1 MPILPAQKRDKEMKD
16 IGDSDLQIILELST
30 NVGTNYLMWYG
41 IHGELTTK
49 QIRNEY
55 DCCDELLKVL
65 DDYDPEGDK
74 SLDSKH
80 MTVMVYEYLSK
91 KYSKNHATL
100 YRIGFSIVQQ
110 TLGLAARLS
119 SDHDED
125 SDKSI
130 DDLLPEHMQNIKQR
144 LKEIL
149 PPDITKTVLKL
160 VRNKIEEAGLEI
172 DIGDLLVQVFNKV
185 AFPAEGRKFT
195 VTMGEEQRAYQTFT
209 EMIGDLLNNSVQK
222 FTKQCTSLDDLNNK
236 GKFMESIG
244 SMVTGFLKE
253 NKHILHVNE
262 NYFLEELNQGRQA
275 DEERPALAV
284 EELVMGA
291 IGGMAE
297 GFWLKHQQKHDSTN

>member
-1 MPILPAQKRDKEMKD
+1 MKD
-16 IGDSDLQIILELST
+16 ISDSDLQIILELST

-41 IHGELTTK
+41 IHGDLTTK
-49 QIRNEY
+49 QIRKEC

-80 MTVMVYEYLSK
+80 MAVMVYEYLNK

-100 YRIGFSIVQQ
+100 YRIGFSIAQQ

-119 SDHDED
+119 SSAEED
-125 SDKSI
+125 SGKSI
-130 DDLLPEHMQNIKQR
+130 KDILPEHMQNLKHR
-144 LKEIL
+144 LKGIL

-195 VTMGEEQRAYQTFT
+195 VTLGEEQKTYQTFT
-209 EMIGDLLNNSVQK
+209 EMIGDLLNDSVQK

-236 GKFMESIG
+236 GRFMESIG

>member
-1 MPILPAQKRDKEMKD
+1 
-16 IGDSDLQIILELST
+16 
-30 NVGTNYLMWYG
+30 MWYG

-49 QIRNEY
+49 QIRDEY

-80 MTVMVYEYLSK
+80 MAVMVYEYLNK

-100 YRIGFSIVQQ
+100 YRIGFSIAQQ

-125 SDKSI
+125 SGKSI
-130 DDLLPEHMQNIKQR
+130 EDLLPEHMQNIKQR

-160 VRNKIEEAGLEI
+160 VRNKIEETGLEI

-195 VTMGEEQRAYQTFT
+195 VTMGEVQKTYQTFT
-209 EMIGDLLNNSVQK
+209 EMIGDLLNYSVQK
-222 FTKQCTSLDDLNNK
+222 FAKECTSLDDMNNK
-236 GKFMESIG
+236 EKFMELTG
-244 SMVTGFLKE
+244 SLVTGFMKE

-275 DEERPALAV
+275 EEERPSLAV
-284 EELVMGA
+284 EELVQGA

>member
-1 MPILPAQKRDKEMKD
+1 MKD
-16 IGDSDLQIILELST
+16 ISDSDLQIILELST

-41 IHGELTTK
+41 IHGKLTTK
-49 QIRNEY
+49 QIREEY

-74 SLDSKH
+74 SLDSKY
-80 MTVMVYEYLSK
+80 MAVMVYEYLNK

-100 YRIGFSIVQQ
+100 YRIGFSIAQQ

-119 SDHDED
+119 SSYEED
-125 SDKSI
+125 SGKSI
-130 DDLLPEHMQNIKQR
+130 DDLLPEHIQNLKHR

-160 VRNKIEEAGLEI
+160 VRNKIEEAGLKI

-185 AFPAEGRKFT
+185 AFPEEGRKFT
-195 VTMGEEQRAYQTFT
+195 VSMGEEQKTYQTFT

-236 GKFMESIG
+236 EKFMESIG
-244 SMVTGFLKE
+244 DIATDFLKK
-253 NKHILHVNE
+253 NTHILHVNK
-262 NYFLEELNQGRQA
+262 NYFIEELNQGRQA
-275 DEERPALAV
+275 ETERPSLAV
-284 EELVMGA
+284 EELVLGA

-297 GFWLKHQQKHDSTN
+297 GFWLKHQQRDDSTN

>member
-1 MPILPAQKRDKEMKD
+1 LPAQKRDKEMKN
-16 IGDSDLQIILELST
+16 ISDSDLQKILELSA

-49 QIRNEY
+49 QIRKEY
-55 DCCDELLKVL
+55 DCCDQLLKVL

-80 MTVMVYEYLSK
+80 MAVMVYEYLNK

-100 YRIGFSIVQQ
+100 YRIGFTIAQQ

-119 SDHDED
+119 SDHGED
-125 SDKSI
+125 SGKPI
-130 DDLLPEHMQNIKQR
+130 DDLLPEHMQNIRQR
-144 LKEIL
+144 LKKIL
-149 PPDITKTVLKL
+149 PPDITKTVLNL

-172 DIGDLLVQVFNKV
+172 DIGDLLFQVFNKV

-195 VTMGEEQRAYQTFT
+195 VKMREEQKTYQTFT
-209 EMIGDLLNNSVQK
+209 EMIGDLLNNSVQR
-222 FTKQCTSLDDLNNK
+222 FTKECTSLDDLNNK

-244 SMVTGFLKE
+244 NMVSGFMKE

-262 NYFLEELNQGRQA
+262 NYFLEELNQDRQA
-275 DEERPALAV
+275 EEERPPLAV

-297 GFWLKHQQKHDSTN
+297 GFWLNHQQRHDSSD